1 MSASASLPDGVR
13 AGEAAAALRQGI
25 ASYEGAWAAWHKA
38 AFEAHFAAV
47 MGCSEE
53 CLAPTIFTGDSHL
66 RGKGRRILHD
76 SIRGSVV
83 DEAEQEHLIASVN
96 DYVEACLRRAHR
108 RTCDKIDALIRQYSN
123 DLRGSVGLDSLSN
136 IALAKVTLS
145 EREADRVRAQGEL
158 QTLLDSVDAEH
169 QRMNSMALPGMS
181 ETRCKVIERYD
192 DQMTYLN
199 ERAGE
204 LAFCDKAIAS
214 VAAEMTDL
222 KVGWTGPAHRVYESE
237 AFSNLSKTRSNCE
250 KDKVHVELVLQSY
263 FDHHS
268 HGASKSESAR
278 PEKKPLSLAPNLE
291 TAMAG
296 FKQIQLIDQYCMSR
310 GNELWAIIPDLYRI
324 GHDIDPITCMHW
336 RPPKGDSAEPV
347 EIRVPVSEHLRRYRD
362 DQNSAFA
369 QRLLGLCTPG
379 LRSTLIGQH
388 EHGVNKVMFTAS
400 PNDGCAL
407 YWVMVQLYHPLSRDH
422 RRVLEREIAG
432 YSSKFYT
439 GDPKPHFKELRLKV
453 REALNITARL
463 SYDLCITPLLDALS
477 TRDAQFTVD
486 LKSYRALPADP
497 DDSAFVLDRLIAKA
511 LTITEQLDT
520 ARKRWDEKSARVA
533 FADDDDVDDLRTD
546 VRELQA
552 KLSHVDPNS
561 YPKHNPKEGCCHA
574 KGCNRK
580 IEGFKKGSNWK
591 LCSTCLLKARSQG
604 GITLVDGS
612 VWGKAKIAKTCKL
625 YRRAGALVAKRK
637 GVAKP
642 EGKALKVEAKRKARA
657 EERRSARAAKVAA
670 KRARE
675 SDKQVEGGAGRAQL
689 DEPSDQDEGSMDV
702 GYERMVENLR
712 SQRRDDD

>member
-1 MSASASLPDGVR
+1 
-13 AGEAAAALRQGI
+13 
-25 ASYEGAWAAWHKA
+25 
-38 AFEAHFAAV
+38 
-47 MGCSEE
+47 
-53 CLAPTIFTGDSHL
+53 
-66 RGKGRRILHD
+66 
-76 SIRGSVV
+76 
-83 DEAEQEHLIASVN
+83 
-96 DYVEACLRRAHR
+96 
-108 RTCDKIDALIRQYSN
+108 
-123 DLRGSVGLDSLSN
+123 
-136 IALAKVTLS
+136 
-145 EREADRVRAQGEL
+145 
-158 QTLLDSVDAEH
+158 
-169 QRMNSMALPGMS
+169 
-181 ETRCKVIERYD
+181 
-192 DQMTYLN
+192 
-199 ERAGE
+199 
-204 LAFCDKAIAS
+204 
-214 VAAEMTDL
+214 
-222 KVGWTGPAHRVYESE
+222 
-237 AFSNLSKTRSNCE
+237 
-250 KDKVHVELVLQSY
+250 
-263 FDHHS
+263 
-268 HGASKSESAR
+268 
-278 PEKKPLSLAPNLE
+278 
-291 TAMAG
+291 
-296 FKQIQLIDQYCMSR
+296 MSR

-324 GHDIDPITCMHW
+324 GHDIDPVTCMHW

-347 EIRVPVSEHLRRYRD
+347 AIRVPVSDNLRRYRD

-453 REALNITARL
+453 REALDITARL
-463 SYDLCITPLLDALS
+463 SYDLCVTPLLDALS

-552 KLSHVDPNS
+552 KLSHVDPTS
-561 YPKHNPKEGCCHA
+561 YPKHNPKEGYCHA

-604 GITLVDGS
+604 GITLADGS
-612 VWGKAKIAKTCKL
+612 IWGKAKIAKTCKL
-625 YRRAGALVAKRK
+625 YRKAGALVAKRK
-637 GVAKP
+637 GAAKP
-642 EGKALKVEAKRKARA
+642 KGKALKVEAKRKARA
-657 EERRSARAAKVAA
+657 EERRSARAAKVAS

-675 SDKQVEGGAGRAQL
+675 SDEQVEGEAGRAQL

-712 SQRRDDD
+712 NQRRNDD